1 MIAIPFISA
10 LSMDLKLA
18 FFFLQNL
25 IFYKNMHDK
34 EHIEDDT
41 SVS

>member
-18 FFFLQNL
+18 FFLQNL